1 MNNNIHWFITQED
14 CEQFFSRMAKNND
27 EELTPD
33 FVFEGNSE
41 KKYGWVIA
49 LSKIVGY
56 ENLGVREK
64 DYKNDEIEF
73 IDEFFIKPANN
84 IQHSGDIRSVDID
97 ADEATIMP
105 DGSISLWWD

>member
-33 FVFEGNSE
+33 FVFEGNSA

-49 LSKIVGY
+49 LSRIVGY
-56 ENLGVREK
+56 ENLGIREK
-64 DYKNDEIEF
+64 DYKNDEIDF
-73 IDEFFIKPANN
+73 IDEFFIKPARVVGAREKARGV
-84 IQHSGDIRSVDID
+84 SLV
-97 ADEATIMP
+97 ADEVFLAP
-105 DGSISLWWD
+105 DGSITLWWD